1 MGAMPAHFDR
11 LGISFQY
18 PDNWTLDDSDALLGH
33 KSVTVYSPG
42 GAFWS
47 VAIHS
52 GTAEPAKLAAAVVD
66 TMKQEYQGLE
76 AEPIEESIAGHELV
90 GYDLA
95 FYCLDLTN
103 TAHVRS
109 LRFAHTTYTIYSQAE
124 DREYEQVKRVFEAM
138 TLTLLGSL
146 KDLHYL
152 E

>member
-1 MGAMPAHFDR
+1 MPAQFNSLD
-11 LGISFQY
+11 ISFQY
-18 PDNWTLDDSDALLGH
+18 PDNWTLDDSDALLGR

-52 GTAEPAKLAAAVVD
+52 STADPEKLATAIVD
-66 TMKQEYQGLE
+66 TMRKEYQGLE
-76 AEPIEESIAGHELV
+76 AQEIEECVVGHDLF

-109 LRFAHTTYTIYSQAE
+109 LRFAHTTYTIYCQAE
-124 DREYEQVKRVFEAM
+124 DREYEQVKRLFEAM
-138 TLTLLGSL
+138 TITLLNGL
-146 KDLHYL
+146 KDRPGV
-152 E
+152 

>member
-1 MGAMPAHFDR
+1 MSTTTVPPPTAAVRVRTR
-11 LGISFQY
+11 LV
-18 PDNWTLDDSDALLGH
+18 PPWVDA
-33 KSVTVYSPG
+33 PRNP
-42 GAFWS
+42 
-47 VAIHS
+47 HS